1 MDIQLA
7 EQKIFAL
14 SERITV
20 EQARMRAMD
29 KRTGLFTSGVN
40 VLLQRIKPEE
50 VELLAMQKRWEPFW
64 SVICTRHLVYDRTRK
79 FNVSV
84 TGPEVQSITLNAV
97 DYPVVNR
104 AIGFAAVEHCR
115 EEDRQQAFF
124 DGITGAAQDLSSLI
138 GDSRVEVTDLA
149 DFTARDN
156 TIVVSSEIRASYV
169 MRQALQTMLKPVQAD
184 VIFEEAVNVEA
195 IDLYY
200 RPIYAYEFRWKT
212 KDKTAVAEIDGLT
225 GEMRNAKSLRQQ
237 MNIPISRDA
246 LFDIGADTVGMLV
259 PGANIAVKL
268 VKVAIDYNTN
278 AKKQSAA

>member
-7 EQKIFAL
+7 EQRIFAL
-14 SERITV
+14 TEKITV
-20 EQARMRAMD
+20 EQARLRAMD
-29 KRTGLFTSGVN
+29 RRTGLFTTGMN

-64 SVICTRHLVYDRTRK
+64 NVIGARHLVYDRTRK
-79 FNVSV
+79 FSVSV
-84 TGPEVQSITLNAV
+84 TGPEVQSITVTEV

-104 AIGFAAVEHCR
+104 AITFAAVEHCR
-115 EEDRQQAFF
+115 EEDRQQMFF
-124 DGITGAAQDLSSLI
+124 DGISGEAQELGSLI
-138 GDSRVEVTDLA
+138 GDSRMEVTDLA

-156 TIVVSSEIRASYV
+156 TIVVSSEVRASYV

-184 VIFEEAVNVEA
+184 TIFEESVNVEA

-200 RPIYAYEFRWKT
+200 RPIFAFEFRWKT

-237 MNIPISRDA
+237 MNLPVSRDT

-278 AKKQSAA
+278 TKK

>member
-1 MDIQLA
+1 MDIHLA

-14 SERITV
+14 PEKITV
-20 EQARMRAMD
+20 EQARLRAMD
-29 KRTGLFTSGVN
+29 RRTGLFTTGMN
-40 VLLQRIKPEE
+40 ALLQRIKPEE

-64 SVICTRHLVYDRTRK
+64 NVICARHLVYDRTRK
-79 FNVSV
+79 FSVSV
-84 TGPEVQSITLNAV
+84 TGPEVQSITVNEV
-97 DYPVVNR
+97 DYPAVNR

-115 EEDRQQAFF
+115 EEDQQQMFF
-124 DGITGAAQDLSSLI
+124 DGISGTAQDLASLI
-138 GDSRVEVTDLA
+138 GDSRMEVTDLA

-156 TIVVSSEIRASYV
+156 TIVVSSEVRASYV

-184 VIFEEAVNVEA
+184 VIFEESVNVEA

-200 RPIYAYEFRWKT
+200 RPIFAYEFRWKT

-237 MNIPISRDA
+237 MNIPITRDA

-268 VKVAIDYNTN
+268 VKVAIDYNT
-278 AKKQSAA
+278 KK

>member
-14 SERITV
+14 PEKITV
-20 EQARMRAMD
+20 EQARLRAMD
-29 KRTGLFTSGVN
+29 KRTNLFSSGMN
-40 VLLQRIKPEE
+40 ALLQRIKPEE
-50 VELLAMQKRWEPFW
+50 VELLALQKRWEPFW
-64 SVICTRHLVYDRTRK
+64 NVICTRHLVYDRTRK
-79 FNVSV
+79 YSVSV
-84 TGPEVQSITLNAV
+84 TGPEVQSVTLNEI
-97 DYPVVNR
+97 DYPAVNR
-104 AIGFAAVEHCR
+104 AFGFTAVEHCR

-124 DGITGAAQDLSSLI
+124 DGIHGAAQDVSSLS
-138 GDSRVEVTDLA
+138 GASRVEVTDLA

-156 TIVVSSEIRASYV
+156 TIVVSSEVRASYV

-200 RPIYAYEFRWKT
+200 RPLFAFEFRWKT
-212 KDKTAVAEIDGLT
+212 KDKTAVAEIDALT

-237 MNIPISRDA
+237 MNIPISRDQ

-268 VKVAIDYNTN
+268 VKVAIDYN
-278 AKKQSAA
+278 AKK

>member
-14 SERITV
+14 TEKITV
-20 EQARMRAMD
+20 EQARLRAMD
-29 KRTGLFTSGVN
+29 RRTGLFNTGMN
-40 VLLQRIKPEE
+40 ALLQRIKPEE

-64 SVICTRHLVYDRTRK
+64 NVICARHLVYDRTRK
-79 FNVSV
+79 FSVSV
-84 TGPEVQSITLNAV
+84 TGPEVQSVTVNEV

-104 AIGFAAVEHCR
+104 AIGFTAVEHCR
-115 EEDRQQAFF
+115 EEDRQQMFF
-124 DGITGAAQDLSSLI
+124 DGISGDAQNLSSLI
-138 GDSRVEVTDLA
+138 GDSRMEVTDLA

-156 TIVVSSEIRASYV
+156 TIVVSSEVRASYV

-184 VIFEEAVNVEA
+184 VIFEESVNVEA

-200 RPIYAYEFRWKT
+200 RPLFAFEFRWKT

-237 MNIPISRDA
+237 MNLPVSRDT

-268 VKVAIDYNTN
+268 VKVAIDYNT
-278 AKKQSAA
+278 KK

>member
-14 SERITV
+14 PEKITV
-20 EQARMRAMD
+20 EQARLRAMD
-29 KRTGLFTSGVN
+29 RRTGLFTTGMN
-40 VLLQRIKPEE
+40 ALLQRIKPEE

-64 SVICTRHLVYDRTRK
+64 GVICARHLVYDRTRK

-84 TGPEVQSITLNAV
+84 TGSEVQSVTLNEI
-97 DYPVVNR
+97 DYPAVNR
-104 AIGFAAVEHCR
+104 AFGFTAVEHCR

-124 DGITGAAQDLSSLI
+124 DGITGVAQDLSSLI

-149 DFTARDN
+149 DFTAHDN
-156 TIVVSSEIRASYV
+156 TIVVSSEVRASYV

-184 VIFEEAVNVEA
+184 VIFEEAVNIEA

-200 RPIYAYEFRWKT
+200 RPIFAFEFRWKT

-237 MNIPISRDA
+237 MNIPVSRDT
-246 LFDIGADTVGMLV
+246 LFDIGADTIGMLV

-268 VKVAIDYNTN
+268 AKVAIDYNT
-278 AKKQSAA
+278 KK